1 MPKNLFRSYWK
12 SIVICIAIFILSTVT
27 FRTIPDVARFQNS
40 DKITHILMYVGLGF
54 VAYYEFVRDNIVKNK
69 VRNWLLWMF
78 VFFVFFG
85 GIIEILQG
93 TLFQPR
99 TAEFVDWMADI
110 VGLGFGLIVGI
121 LLFGI
126 KK

>member
-1 MPKNLFRSYWK
+1 
-12 SIVICIAIFILSTVT
+12 
-27 FRTIPDVARFQNS
+27 
-40 DKITHILMYVGLGF
+40 MYVGLGF